1 MKFSKLFSS
10 AKGLTLIEVLVSL
23 TILSI
28 ILLGIM
34 NFFNQAYSY
43 TNSNQKKTAAVNVA
57 RNAASFMEQSSFIQI
72 KTIVEKHPNVTGSL
86 VICDNSGYAIK
97 WSHES
102 SSNNL
107 CKPIIINNISY
118 HVEILPKLDE
128 KYTSYFIPF
137 HVKVNWSVN
146 KKNYNTSVEGAIK
159 SEDLR

>member
-1 MKFSKLFSS
+1 MKFFKLISS
-10 AKGLTLIEVLVSL
+10 TKGLTLIEVLVSL

-57 RNAASFMEQSSFIQI
+57 RNAASFVEQSSFITI
-72 KTIVEKHPNVTGSL
+72 KNIVENHPNATGAL
-86 VICDNSGYAIK
+86 VICDSGYAIK
-97 WSHES
+97 WSSESES
-102 SSNNL
+102 SNL
-107 CKPIIINNISY
+107 CKPILINNISY
-118 HVEILPKLDE
+118 QVEILPKLDE

-137 HVKVNWSVN
+137 TVKVNWKIN
-146 KKNYNTSVEGAIK
+146 KKSYNTSVEGAIK